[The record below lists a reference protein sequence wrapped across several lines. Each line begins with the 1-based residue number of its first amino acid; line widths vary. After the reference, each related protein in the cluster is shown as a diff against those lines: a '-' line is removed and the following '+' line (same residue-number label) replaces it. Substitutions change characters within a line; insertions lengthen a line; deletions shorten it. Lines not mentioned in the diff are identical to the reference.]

1 MALDQVGGP
10 GEVPG
15 RLGPPSA
22 PKGREGSLLGL
33 AIGAGLLAGLVA
45 WGLSEASH
53 RAFRPEIKIVET
65 MAGRMEVPEVNSK
78 RRADTANSAL
88 VYGGLG
94 ALLGLALGAVGG
106 IARGSRPAAV
116 RAAVLGAAVGAAAPA
131 VLAAVVVPR
140 QVEYQQGLDP
150 AKTDIVIQMLWH
162 AAVWIGVG
170 LGGGMALGL
179 GLGGRAKVTNGVI
192 GGLIGGVIGA
202 VAYEVIVA
210 TAVPNANPA
219 LPLSED
225 RWVRLVACLSVAV
238 CVAALSA
245 TTIASGRRA
254 KPTDAGGMAPA

>member
-1 MALDQVGGP
+1 
-10 GEVPG
+10 
-15 RLGPPSA
+15 
-22 PKGREGSLLGL
+22 
-33 AIGAGLLAGLVA
+33 
-45 WGLSEASH
+45 
-53 RAFRPEIKIVET
+53 
-65 MAGRMEVPEVNSK
+65 
-78 RRADTANSAL
+78 
-88 VYGGLG
+88 
-94 ALLGLALGAVGG
+94 
-106 IARGSRPAAV
+106 V
-116 RAAVLGAAVGAAAPA
+116 RAAVIGAAVGAAAPA
-131 VLAAVVVPR
+131 ALAAVVVPR

-210 TAVPNANPA
+210 TVVPNANPA
-219 LPLSED
+219 HPLSED

-238 CVAALSA
+238 CVATLSA
-245 TTIASGRRA
+245 TTIASGRPT